1 MGNDRE
7 MIEVK
12 NLNKSFAKGKDKL
25 KVLEDICFTVEKG
38 EILCVLGSSG
48 CGKSTLLR
56 LLGGFDTYD
65 NGSITIDDRR
75 VAAPSPDSI
84 LIFQDFNQLLP
95 WKTIQDN
102 VIYPMKVNRKGDNEQ
117 QRRAIAHKYLELV
130 KLEGFY
136 NSYPH
141 ELSGGMK
148 QKAALAR
155 ALALEPAILL
165 MDEPFG
171 SLDALTRHT
180 LQLLLLEVWQ
190 KTGVTIVF
198 VTHDIQEAIILADRI
213 ILMDKEPGRIKAI
226 VCNNLS
232 RPREISGTAYVELYS
247 KLHSKLCS
255 I

>member
-7 MIEVK
+7 MIEVL
-12 NLNKSFAKGKDKL
+12 NLNKSFNRGKEKL

-38 EILCVLGSSG
+38 EIVCVLGSSG

-56 LLGGFDTYD
+56 LLGGFDTSD
-65 NGSITIDDRR
+65 EGSITINGRT
-75 VAAPSPDSI
+75 VITPSPESI

-95 WKTIQDN
+95 WKTILNN
-102 VIYPMKVNRKGDNEQ
+102 VIYPMKINGKGDNNQ
-117 QRRAIAHKYLELV
+117 KRRDIAHKYLEMV
-130 KLEGFY
+130 KLTGFY
-136 NSYPH
+136 SSYPH

-148 QKAALAR
+148 QKVALAR

-171 SLDALTRHT
+171 SLDALTRQN
-180 LQLLLLEVWQ
+180 LQALLLEAWK

-213 ILMDKEPGRIKAI
+213 ILMDKEPGRIKDI
-226 VCNNLS
+226 ICNNLS
-232 RPREISGTAYVELYS
+232 RPREISGTEYIELYS
-247 KLHSKLCS
+247 KLHSKLCN